1 MPARVRRTYIAN
13 VDADIHESNVVGER
27 KVNKSLEVRVRFDL
41 LVASQP
47 LLVKIRV
54 LFSYVDNLP
63 ARVRGRQKSQEFPRW
78 PEMELIT
85 LLHIVSTHLTSLH
98 YEEVALDG
106 G

>member
-47 LLVKIRV
+47 LHVIIRV
-54 LFSYVDNLP
+54 
-63 ARVRGRQKSQEFPRW
+63 
-78 PEMELIT
+78 I
-85 LLHIVSTHLTSLH
+85 SLD
-98 YEEVALDG
+98 A
-106 G
+106 